1 VPMSVSLLLA
11 VPALGKQL
19 SDAAMPAE
27 GHELPHA
34 IPGSVL
40 SQADLPST
48 KSQTDLPYL
57 KLPIFAVGL
66 PKSGSTSVLD
76 FMNCGGFTN
85 ARTSHFSCGK
95 AGGPP
100 MYCGKCAHAN
110 FAAKRPLLQGCG
122 EYDVW
127 AEINYTP
134 AGERT
139 GECFFPQVSALQQL
153 FDYAPNAT
161 WVLPTRP
168 AQHWVDSVVSWGTMQ
183 QDLTDCDLDDLP
195 AGEGNETAALARFY
209 DAHTAKVRA
218 FARRHASTL
227 ALVEVEIEHESA
239 AARAMSAAFG
249 IEAKCWGVSNCK
261 SSCAE
266 RAEMQRLVSEE
277 ASAEVAATMAAA
289 AMAQH
294 SLQA

>member
-1 VPMSVSLLLA
+1 MLPSFF
-11 VPALGKQL
+11 VPAAFGV
-19 SDAAMPAE
+19 DD
-27 GHELPHA
+27 
-34 IPGSVL
+34 V
-40 SQADLPST
+40 
-48 KSQTDLPYL
+48 PYA

-76 FMNCGGFTN
+76 FMRCGGFRN

-95 AGGPP
+95 ADAPP
-100 MYCGKCAHAN
+100 MFCGQCAHAN
-110 FAAKRPLLQGCG
+110 FVAKRPLLHGCG
-122 EYDVW
+122 DFDVW

-134 AGERT
+134 EGERT

-168 AQHWVDSVVSWGTMQ
+168 ANHWVDSVVAWGTMQ
-183 QDLTDCDLDDLP
+183 QDLTACDLDDLP

-209 DAHTAKVRA
+209 EAHTAKVRA

-227 ALVEVEIEHESA
+227 TLVEVEIEHEA
-239 AARAMSAAFG
+239 AAAHAMSAAFG
-249 IEAKCWGVSNCK
+249 IDASCWGVSNCK

-266 RAEMQRLVSEE
+266 RGEMMQRLQLRSEE
-277 ASAEVAATMAAA
+277 ASAQAAA
-289 AMAQH
+289 AMAAGATAQH